1 MRGPVELSFVAEVIL
16 PSVKVGPEDLYKQTA
31 AKEMHER
38 ININSERFKHS
49 GSEAACLISQGE
61 LKQQI
66 ARRRRTAKNCAA
78 FLRHALRR
86 HFSIVYL
93 NPTPIAEL
101 AADTAAELKT
111 KAGDSIGLTNLG
123 KVPTGITPGFGMFEG
138 GSESP
143 DEAIE

>member
-1 MRGPVELSFVAEVIL
+1 M
-16 PSVKVGPEDLYKQTA
+16 
-31 AKEMHER
+31 
-38 ININSERFKHS
+38 
-49 GSEAACLISQGE
+49 
-61 LKQQI
+61 
-66 ARRRRTAKNCAA
+66 
-78 FLRHALRR
+78 FLRYALRR

-101 AADTAAELKT
+101 AADTAAELKP
-111 KAGDSIGLTNLG
+111 KAGASIRLTNLG